1 MNLKI
6 NFLKFI
12 FLILL
17 LNINSSNQSQNSY
30 KEMINKR
37 KLQNSG
43 FAPIR
48 ILIDISLIELYSQ
61 VISLNEL
68 YYATRNC
75 SQILSKLIS
84 VKSITKDNPIKYDFS
99 HQNLNISRDIINK
112 TLIEGNYNYD
122 LIIIAT
128 LRSGKT
134 YMETLTRDDNTK
146 RTTLG
151 YISINF
157 EEIYNIK
164 QLKVINLQYL
174 FIHYIIHFLGF
185 SYENFDYFNQNGNKI
200 KVYETELDQRMN
212 LNTYY
217 IITPKVLEIA
227 KKYYNCPTL
236 TRFPLENQ
244 EGNSIAHWDARL
256 LLGDIMNSYN
266 NESRSD
272 QVISEFTLAL
282 LEDSGWYQVNYFT
295 GGLMRFGKN
304 KGCNFIN
311 NNCTTEFKNEFCE
324 YYIIPNYIDYRSGSC
339 SSGRQSRTYCMP
351 NNYDYNY
358 LSIPE
363 YYRKYEIKGA
373 IYADYC
379 LINEPHENEER
390 DNPIVGSCRY
400 PLEND
405 NYGSRIDFKTNV
417 RSDVSSELFETISNQ
432 SFCVLISL
440 IPNITNNLNNPND
453 LLDIIHPMCYQMF
466 CSDTTLTIKIKEQYI
481 ACPRQGG
488 KVEIKGEFKGY
499 LYCPDYY
506 LICSGTV
513 FCNDLFDCIEKKSIT
528 KEESYTYTDYQ
539 SNTNQIQSELKNEQ
553 VLIGYEESNN
563 GKCKLNCAQCYSNG
577 ICFQCRENYF
587 FVGDYLGQNIND
599 IKCLEI
605 DVNSGYFLYE
615 NIYYPCLKNC
625 EICTNDTLCQ
635 KCKNDFYFIGNN
647 RTYCDNTKDLTKYFS
662 EDGGISY
669 YQCNTSFPYCDTC
682 QSRNN
687 CTKCVSNYY
696 FVRNN
701 WAVCNTLP
709 DKSNYFTEDG
719 GISYLLCSDYIPGC
733 RSCNS
738 SNFCTKCNQNFYMIG
753 DDRTQCVNN
762 IITNFNEYYIE
773 DAEGP
778 VYYPCDSHFSNCLTC
793 TSKSDCT
800 QCKSGFIF
808 LRGQREECFTQEEDK
823 TYIDS
828 DGYYYP
834 CNDAYPFCNKC
845 KRKGTCYNCFHDYYF
860 TYDENNNLLCDDIDE
875 SKYYNENDIYY
886 LCSKAITNCEQCQNG
901 NVCDKCQNHF
911 YFLKNDHTN
920 CRSDLDL
927 RKYYSLD
934 NNISF
939 YPCNEAMTQCDFCS
953 NDTECEKC
961 NDNFYLY
968 KENKKN
974 CIVLDNIERYYK
986 NGTSYYP
993 CNESI
998 ENCEKCND
1006 GENCYECNNN
1016 LKIILGEQNHCYNE
1030 NILST
1035 NNSLIKKNDT
1045 FYMKCS
1051 DNISHCE
1058 TCELDNNENE
1068 IICIK
1073 CETNYIF
1080 LNEDKK
1086 HCLYSLNLTPPDE
1099 YIRINNT
1106 DYFTCNYKGVEHC
1119 QKCKNLIS
1127 CDLCTN
1133 DFAFVNMNYSSC
1145 HNKSLMQKGFYHD
1158 YSEVMYF
1165 PCLKNCEVCMNG
1177 IECIKCMDNYTSF
1190 KENTFCGICEL
1201 NIDYLYNNTLTENL
1215 VDKLTQDYI
1224 NQNEDVFSMVDII
1237 YNIDE
1242 NNNTNYNIII
1252 FRSSECTKLIFEQND
1267 YIEINLD
1274 ELSQKINSES
1284 LNNLI
1289 FTLVNYNYKSILNI
1303 YSISP
1308 EGNTKINLSEICP
1321 ECVEDNY
1328 LKIKN
1333 NFRLELNNK
1342 LTPILLEEIV
1352 ESDYNIFSED
1362 ESVFNDIC
1370 YNFNIKKIDIP
1381 LNERRKLFY
1390 LGNES
1395 MEILCSNINCEI
1407 KNIFVSN
1414 ATSFCD
1420 CGINTDFNYL
1430 FTSNDININR
1440 EEEYNKFIDG
1450 KKTVNSFLLFKCAKK
1465 AFNAKNLK
1473 NNIGLYISC
1482 GLFVI
1487 QLVLLIVYITYK
1499 KSRNKKSKKSLKS
1512 NPPKLGEIANFSIS
1526 DDLEDDQEE
1535 KEIGDFEKKN
1545 QKKEKKFFEEKKN
1558 EDNILNDDEDDD
1570 EGDDEN
1576 NVQDKDIDSE
1586 REREIEN
1593 EIVDLG
1599 GKITE
1604 ENLRIQQNNFKRSRN
1619 WNKSGKNLLNKEINK
1634 PRNKSKLNFLEEES
1648 FEGDEQINEGEQ
1660 TIPKKRSNKLYRNK
1674 KLYSLGSKESFNLS
1688 EVNEIKDDIYQKT
1701 ENIKFT
1707 DAIKQKEIS
1716 FWEYYF
1722 KLLQLK
1728 QPLIN
1733 LFSPIKCLKLED
1745 NNIPTLVKIMRIIF
1759 ILSLNIFFN
1768 IFHLE
1773 QKYFRKKFDHFNNKY
1788 NLINEKI
1795 EGNISTNE
1803 IFTYALIHAILSGF
1817 ISFIVCLIIQSI
1829 LNIFIFNSRKKLNVI
1844 ASRKSM
1850 NKGKDYEKVH
1860 EIYLILK
1867 RERKWYIIF
1876 FSIGMVVMVII
1887 FYLLINFNE
1896 VFRGGI
1902 LDLVAGVFWTFI
1914 FLQIIPF
1921 IYCLIFALIR
1931 YKGIKNKN
1939 KKMYLLSQIIF
1950 F

>member
-1 MNLKI
+1 
-6 NFLKFI
+6 
-12 FLILL
+12 
-17 LNINSSNQSQNSY
+17 
-30 KEMINKR
+30 MI
-37 KLQNSG
+37 
-43 FAPIR
+43 
-48 ILIDISLIELYSQ
+48 E
-61 VISLNEL
+61 
-68 YYATRNC
+68 
-75 SQILSKLIS
+75 
-84 VKSITKDNPIKYDFS
+84 
-99 HQNLNISRDIINK
+99 
-112 TLIEGNYNYD
+112 
-122 LIIIAT
+122 
-128 LRSGKT
+128 
-134 YMETLTRDDNTK
+134 
-146 RTTLG
+146 
-151 YISINF
+151 
-157 EEIYNIK
+157 
-164 QLKVINLQYL
+164 
-174 FIHYIIHFLGF
+174 
-185 SYENFDYFNQNGNKI
+185 
-200 KVYETELDQRMN
+200 
-212 LNTYY
+212 
-217 IITPKVLEIA
+217 
-227 KKYYNCPTL
+227 
-236 TRFPLENQ
+236 
-244 EGNSIAHWDARL
+244 
-256 LLGDIMNSYN
+256 
-266 NESRSD
+266 
-272 QVISEFTLAL
+272 
-282 LEDSGWYQVNYFT
+282 
-295 GGLMRFGKN
+295 
-304 KGCNFIN
+304 
-311 NNCTTEFKNEFCE
+311 
-324 YYIIPNYIDYRSGSC
+324 
-339 SSGRQSRTYCMP
+339 
-351 NNYDYNY
+351 
-358 LSIPE
+358 
-363 YYRKYEIKGA
+363 
-373 IYADYC
+373 
-379 LINEPHENEER
+379 
-390 DNPIVGSCRY
+390 
-400 PLEND
+400 
-405 NYGSRIDFKTNV
+405 
-417 RSDVSSELFETISNQ
+417 
-432 SFCVLISL
+432 
-440 IPNITNNLNNPND
+440 
-453 LLDIIHPMCYQMF
+453 
-466 CSDTTLTIKIKEQYI
+466 
-481 ACPRQGG
+481 
-488 KVEIKGEFKGY
+488 
-499 LYCPDYY
+499 
-506 LICSGTV
+506 
-513 FCNDLFDCIEKKSIT
+513 
-528 KEESYTYTDYQ
+528 
-539 SNTNQIQSELKNEQ
+539 
-553 VLIGYEESNN
+553 
-563 GKCKLNCAQCYSNG
+563 
-577 ICFQCRENYF
+577 
-587 FVGDYLGQNIND
+587 
-599 IKCLEI
+599 
-605 DVNSGYFLYE
+605 
-615 NIYYPCLKNC
+615 
-625 EICTNDTLCQ
+625 
-635 KCKNDFYFIGNN
+635 
-647 RTYCDNTKDLTKYFS
+647 
-662 EDGGISY
+662 
-669 YQCNTSFPYCDTC
+669 
-682 QSRNN
+682 
-687 CTKCVSNYY
+687 
-696 FVRNN
+696 
-701 WAVCNTLP
+701 
-709 DKSNYFTEDG
+709 
-719 GISYLLCSDYIPGC
+719 
-733 RSCNS
+733 
-738 SNFCTKCNQNFYMIG
+738 
-753 DDRTQCVNN
+753 DDRTQCLNN

-773 DAEGP
+773 DAQGP

-834 CNDAYPFCNKC
+834 CYDAYPFCDKC

-860 TYDENNNLLCDDIDE
+860 TYDENNNLACDDIDV

-911 YFLKNDHTN
+911 YFLKNDHTK

-1224 NQNEDVFSMVDII
+1224 NQNEDSFSMVDII

-1499 KSRNKKSKKSLKS
+1499 KSKNKKSKKSLKS

-1545 QKKEKKFFEEKKN
+1545 QKKEKKFLEEKKN
-1558 EDNILNDDEDDD
+1558 KDKTLSDSTRTRCGAFGGRICEILWQCW
-1570 EGDDEN
+1570 GCIY
-1576 NVQDKDIDSE
+1576 DI
-1586 REREIEN
+1586 RT
-1593 EIVDLG
+1593 G
-1599 GKITE
+1599 G
-1604 ENLRIQQNNFKRSRN
+1604 
-1619 WNKSGKNLLNKEINK
+1619 
-1634 PRNKSKLNFLEEES
+1634 
-1648 FEGDEQINEGEQ
+1648 
-1660 TIPKKRSNKLYRNK
+1660 
-1674 KLYSLGSKESFNLS
+1674 
-1688 EVNEIKDDIYQKT
+1688 
-1701 ENIKFT
+1701 
-1707 DAIKQKEIS
+1707 
-1716 FWEYYF
+1716 
-1722 KLLQLK
+1722 
-1728 QPLIN
+1728 
-1733 LFSPIKCLKLED
+1733 
-1745 NNIPTLVKIMRIIF
+1745 
-1759 ILSLNIFFN
+1759 
-1768 IFHLE
+1768 
-1773 QKYFRKKFDHFNNKY
+1773 NKY
-1788 NLINEKI
+1788 NNWACRCI
-1795 EGNISTNE
+1795 
-1803 IFTYALIHAILSGF
+1803 
-1817 ISFIVCLIIQSI
+1817 C
-1829 LNIFIFNSRKKLNVI
+1829 
-1844 ASRKSM
+1844 
-1850 NKGKDYEKVH
+1850 
-1860 EIYLILK
+1860 
-1867 RERKWYIIF
+1867 
-1876 FSIGMVVMVII
+1876 
-1887 FYLLINFNE
+1887 
-1896 VFRGGI
+1896 
-1902 LDLVAGVFWTFI
+1902 
-1914 FLQIIPF
+1914 
-1921 IYCLIFALIR
+1921 
-1931 YKGIKNKN
+1931 
-1939 KKMYLLSQIIF
+1939 
-1950 F
+1950 